1 MNQLPNVQIPPT
13 APPNRMVRIAI
24 KSAIQIVRYWWVIA
38 ITFAIALASGVVL
51 SRITSETTWHVQA
64 DLVYGR
70 LPIDG
75 AAERLYVPPDL
86 RTVTSLLKSAA
97 VLDRAIELGQLDYSA
112 HGLASSLTVEEPRG
126 TQKIGLAIVTTSV
139 DGGQH
144 VLESVIQA
152 FQLHVADLRKS
163 LISRNLEDL
172 QVASARNESRID
184 EIRTR
189 LTEFAGAHQ
198 VRDVKIEVK
207 SLTAS
212 LASLEYQLN
221 SRRIEEQSLCVQRQS
236 VQQQLDQQKLEE
248 QQLSEDMKE
257 AEAAEESLADNRRR
271 QDRLNELIREERR
284 RNEIRARLEARQSEY
299 DRKLVLFN
307 KGYLSRNDFESI
319 TAEVE
324 ALKSQIA
331 EGTQINEWKA
341 ELERID
347 KLVVPKAKTKRMGS
361 PIIHQTMFK
370 LVELD
375 LGILASQ
382 EAQRQVSQLM
392 AEHRQRLTELEN
404 FEAEQAGLLAAMTSV
419 SDERDTINNQQSAL
433 QAVHDMGPIEFS
445 IAQQPSANMRPPSS
459 NRKKL
464 FIMIFGG
471 IASMLTAPIGLLAVA
486 TATRP
491 SLLEFGE
498 ELGMATLSPQ
508 KTLLEL
514 FREMTPV
521 EVLREQT
528 LWCRQIGLRL
538 QQLQPEKGAVFAFLP
553 TTVTT
558 RPTDTQLLLQV
569 SGTLARRDETV
580 LVVVLPATD
589 TAFDSSEDTPGRN
602 NQNTSMP
609 VPIKTCASVQVP
621 HRNLDANTMPCR
633 PGLFDYA
640 HDPSIEFQQ
649 TLEVVSDRIH
659 LVSGGTYDP
668 DRLFSNRIVEFF
680 KQARRSY
687 FMIVVLGPP
696 LGEQIDVEMMAR
708 HSDGLLLLHN
718 RGDGLT
724 RNMQRTI
731 ESLYDLQAPVLGL
744 ATRVGAAR
752 RPRIRF
758 SFGIRSKR
766 NAADVSVPP
775 SASAGSEHRSQAAPE
790 ISRGKTSV

>member
-1 MNQLPNVQIPPT
+1 MTQTPSVHITPA
-13 APPNRMVRIAI
+13 APPNKMVRIAV
-24 KSAIQIVRYWWVIA
+24 KSAIQLVRYWWVIA
-38 ITFAIALASGVVL
+38 IAMSIAMTAGVVL
-51 SRITSETTWHVQA
+51 SKITSETTWSVQA

-97 VLDRAIELGQLDYSA
+97 VLDRAIEIGKLDYSA

-126 TQKIGLAIVTTSV
+126 TQKIGLSIVTTSV

-144 VLESVIQA
+144 VLNSVIQA
-152 FQLHVADLRKS
+152 FQLHVADLRQS
-163 LISRNLEDL
+163 LISRNLQDL
-172 QVASARNESRID
+172 QVASTRNETRMN
-184 EIRTR
+184 EIRTS
-189 LTEFAGAHQ
+189 LAEFAGAHQ
-198 VRDVKIEVK
+198 VRDVKIEVQ

-212 LASLEYQLN
+212 LSSLEYQLN
-221 SRRIEEQSLCVQRQS
+221 SRRIEEQSLRVQRQS
-236 VQQQLDQQKLEE
+236 VQQQLDQQKLDE
-248 QQLSEDMKE
+248 QELSRDLKE

-284 RNEIRARLEARQSEY
+284 RNEIRAKLEARQSEY
-299 DRKLVLFN
+299 DRKLVLFE
-307 KGYLSRNDFESI
+307 KGYLSKNDFESI

-347 KLVVPKAKTKRMGS
+347 KLVVPKAKTKRVGS

-382 EAQRQVSQLM
+382 EAQRQVTLLM
-392 AEHRQRLTELEN
+392 AEHRQRLSELEN
-404 FEAEQAGLLAAMTSV
+404 FETEQAGLLAEMKSV
-419 SDERDTINNQQSAL
+419 SDERDNINSQESAL

-445 IAQQPSANMRPPSS
+445 VAQQPSANMRPPSS

-471 IASMLTAPIGLLAVA
+471 IACMLTSPIGLLAVA

-498 ELGMATLSPQ
+498 ELGMATLSPR

-514 FREMTPV
+514 FREMTPA
-521 EVLREQT
+521 EFLREQT

-538 QQLQPEKGAVFAFLP
+538 QQLQPEKGAVFTFLP
-553 TTVTT
+553 SVAAT
-558 RPTDTQLLLQV
+558 RKSDTQLLLQV
-569 SGTLARRDETV
+569 AHTLARRDETV
-580 LVVVLPATD
+580 LVVALPGNDADAHADVSTPVVRSEAT
-589 TAFDSSEDTPGRN
+589 ASSTIEGAGSYDDQQLESERR
-602 NQNTSMP
+602 
-609 VPIKTCASVQVP
+609 C
-621 HRNLDANTMPCR
+621 

-640 HDPSIEFQQ
+640 QESGIDFQQ
-649 TLEVVSDRIH
+649 TLQVVSDRVH
-659 LVSGGTYDP
+659 LVSGGQYDP
-668 DRLFSNRIVEFF
+668 DRLFSNRIHEFF
-680 KQARRSY
+680 QHARTSY
-687 FMIVVLGPP
+687 FMVVVLGP
-696 LGEQIDVEMMAR
+696 LLSEQIDVEMMAR

-718 RGDGLT
+718 RSDGLT
-724 RNMQRTI
+724 RDMQRTI
-731 ESLYDLQAPVLGL
+731 ESLYELQAPVLGL
-744 ATRVGAAR
+744 ATRAGAAR

-758 SFGIRSKR
+758 SFGLSRRKVADNDG
-766 NAADVSVPP
+766 NADSPVTHA
-775 SASAGSEHRSQAAPE
+775 ASEHPSQSAPAV
-790 ISRGKTSV
+790 SNGKKTSV